1 MYRFILRR
9 TVQAGATFLA
19 LTAILFVWLRSLPGG
34 PLDALLG
41 ENASPQDRAKLVESL
56 GLDEPIWT
64 QYVRYLGR
72 FWNGDL
78 GVSTGVWRGAPVT
91 EVILTR
97 APATIELALCALV
110 IGTVLGVSIG
120 YWAATRRGVFDFAFL
135 SFSVLGLAVPVFFTA
150 FVLKYVFAVR
160 AGWLPPSGRAD
171 LQGSIPTPTGL
182 TLLDSLLAGDGAAL
196 LESVRY
202 LTLPTIALSIIPF
215 AVIFRLTRASVAE
228 TLQQD
233 FVRTATAK
241 GLRDR
246 TIAGRHV
253 LRNSLLPVITVI
265 GLQAGG
271 LFAGA
276 VLTETVFNYRGLGQS
291 MALAFTTRDYAV
303 LQALIMMI
311 AVLYLFVN
319 IVVDIT
325 NALCDPRVRMQ

>member
-1 MYRFILRR
+1 MFRFILRR
-9 TVQAGATFLA
+9 TLQAVVTFVA
-19 LTAILFVWLRSLPGG
+19 LTAILFAWLRSLPGG

-56 GLDEPIWT
+56 GLDAPLWT
-64 QYVRYLGR
+64 QYLRYLGR
-72 FWNGDL
+72 FWTGDL

-91 EVILTR
+91 EVLLTR

-110 IGTVLGVSIG
+110 VGAVLGVAAG
-120 YWAATRRGVFDFAFL
+120 YWAATRRGVFDVAFL
-135 SFSVLGLAVPVFFTA
+135 GFSVLGLAVPVFFTG

-171 LQGSIPTPTGL
+171 LSGSIPTPTGL
-182 TLLDSLLAGDGAAL
+182 TLLDSLLAGSGAAFV
-196 LESVRY
+196 ESLRY
-202 LTLPTIALSIIPF
+202 LTLPTIALTIIPF

-233 FVRTATAK
+233 FVRTANSK
-241 GLRDR
+241 GLRNP
-246 TIAGRHV
+246 TVAGRHV

-291 MALAFTTRDYAV
+291 MALAFSTRDYAV
-303 LQALIMMI
+303 LQALIMI
-311 AVLYLFVN
+311 AAVLYLVIN
-319 IVVDIT
+319 IVVDIAY
-325 NALCDPRVRMQ
+325 ALCDPRVRTP